1 MRHLLMAGLCFLTL
15 ATASFAGDFNG
26 SKPLTG
32 TTERIIEINR
42 YKITDNV
49 DADTLGLPKNF
60 WIDFKAK
67 MIRPSKESLVR
78 KTIAFNR
85 LEHIEN
91 KLVIQGIDQGV
102 EGVEDGLAW
111 SLTISKKDGTSVL
124 TASGGGIAY
133 VVFGTCTPVGVHP

>member
-1 MRHLLMAGLCFLTL
+1 MKYPLLAGLCSLTL
-15 ATASFAGDFNG
+15 AAASFAGDFNG

-42 YKITDNV
+42 FKIIDNV

-67 MIRPSKESLVR
+67 RIRPSKESLVR
-78 KTIAFNR
+78 RTIAFTR
-85 LEHIEN
+85 FEHIEN
-91 KLVIQGIDQGV
+91 KLVIQGVDQGV

-111 SLTISKKDGTSVL
+111 SLTISKKDGTSIL
-124 TASGGGIAY
+124 TASRGGIAY